1 MSAFFIPTPD
11 QDTQS
16 MLDCLRQT
24 VTTTL
29 ERKRRLGQYV
39 VIWQNNTPVVVGE
52 DAPIELQSSNPND
65 DNAPR

>member
-1 MSAFFIPTPD
+1 MSALITPIPD

-16 MLDCLRQT
+16 MLDCLRQN

-52 DAPIELQSSNPND
+52 DSPIELQSSDRSNN
-65 DNAPR
+65 NAP

>member
-1 MSAFFIPTPD
+1 MSALITPTPD

-24 VTTTL
+24 ATTTL

-52 DAPIELQSSNPND
+52 DAPIELQQANQRAQNG
-65 DNAPR
+65 R

>member
-1 MSAFFIPTPD
+1 MSALITPTPD

-39 VIWQNNTPVVVGE
+39 VIWQSNTSVLVGE
-52 DAPIELQSSNPND
+52 YAPIELQSSDRSNNNVP
-65 DNAPR
+65 

>member
-1 MSAFFIPTPD
+1 MSALITPTPD

-39 VIWQNNTPVVVGE
+39 VIWQNNTPVVIGE
-52 DAPIELQSSNPND
+52 DAPIELQPANQQAQNG
-65 DNAPR
+65 R

>member
-1 MSAFFIPTPD
+1 MSALITPTPD

-52 DAPIELQSSNPND
+52 DAPIELQPANQQAQNG
-65 DNAPR
+65 R

>member
-1 MSAFFIPTPD
+1 MSALITPTPD

-52 DAPIELQSSNPND
+52 DAPIELQSADRSNN
-65 DNAPR
+65 NAP

>member
-1 MSAFFIPTPD
+1 MSILITPTPD
-11 QDTQS
+11 QDTQA

-29 ERKRRLGQYV
+29 ARKRRLGQYV
-39 VIWQNNTPVVVGE
+39 VIWQNNTPVAVGE
-52 DAPIELQSSNPND
+52 DAPIELHSSNRSD

>member
-1 MSAFFIPTPD
+1 MSAHITPTPD
-11 QDTQS
+11 EDTQA

-39 VIWQNNTPVVVGE
+39 VIWQNNAPVVVGE
-52 DAPIELQSSNPND
+52 DAPIELQQANQQ
-65 DNAPR
+65 AQKGR